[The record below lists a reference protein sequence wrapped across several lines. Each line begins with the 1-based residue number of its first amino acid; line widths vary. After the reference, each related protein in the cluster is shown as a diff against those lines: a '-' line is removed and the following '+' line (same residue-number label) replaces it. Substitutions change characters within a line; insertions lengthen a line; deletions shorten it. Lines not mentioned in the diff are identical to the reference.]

1 MTRNKY
7 NRLCIW
13 AVNYLKRNSP
23 IDTGNLRYNA
33 IRSTQYTQYRE
44 GLKTICEIYV
54 DEDIAPYMPYTNEKW
69 EHKIIKMGN
78 FKKGEVVERFRD
90 WDNPNEGWFD
100 KAAEKIGERLAK
112 KLGGQ
117 LSID

>member
-1 MTRNKY
+1 MTKKRFDL
-7 NRLCIW
+7 LCDLCFD
-13 AVNYLKRNSP
+13 VLQESSP

-33 IRSTQYTQYRE
+33 IKRE
-44 GLKTICEIYV
+44 DSLINGEAICEIYV

-100 KAAEKIGERLAK
+100 KAAEKIIKSLKEITGG
-112 KLGGQ
+112 KL
-117 LSID
+117 ID